1 MKRAERREKFLLV
14 DIYPV
19 TAEALSEGRSN
30 VAVLDGVLRGGA
42 RIVQLREKEYST
54 ADLTVLAHRFR
65 EMTDRAGA
73 LLIIN
78 DRVDVAL
85 AAGAD
90 GVHLGQDDLPVRAA
104 RAMAPELLVGASSHS
119 LEEALRAEADGAD
132 YVNIGPIFP
141 TATKAGLTEFLGPGA
156 IAAIGPKL
164 GIPFT
169 VMGGIDETNINE
181 VLACGARRVAMVTG
195 ITKAPDIASRVRA
208 LREKIRASARTA
220 HE

>member
-1 MKRAERREKFLLV
+1 MKKAARREKFLLV

-30 VAVLDGVLRGGA
+30 VEVLDGVLRGGA
-42 RIVQLREKEYST
+42 RIVQLREKEYSA
-54 ADLTVLAHRFR
+54 ADLTRLALRFR

-85 AAGAD
+85 AVGAD
-90 GVHLGQDDLPVRAA
+90 GVHLGQDDLPARAA
-104 RAMAPELLVGASSHS
+104 REMAPELLIGVSTHS
-119 LEEALRAEADGAD
+119 LEEARRAEADGAD

-141 TATKAGLTEFLGPGA
+141 TATKAGLTDFLGPEA

-164 GIPFT
+164 RLPFT
-169 VMGGIDETNINE
+169 VMGGIDEANIDE
-181 VLACGARRVAMVTG
+181 VLAHGARRVAMVTG
-195 ITKAPDIASRVRA
+195 ITRAPDIAGRVRV
-208 LREKIRASARTA
+208 LREKITR
-220 HE
+220 HP

>member
-1 MKRAERREKFLLV
+1 MERAARREKFLRV

-30 VAVLDGVLRGGA
+30 VEVLDGLLRGGA
-42 RIVQLREKEYST
+42 RIVQLREKGCST
-54 ADLTVLAHRFR
+54 ADLTRLALRFR

-90 GVHLGQDDLPVRAA
+90 GVHLGQDDLPAKAA
-104 RAMAPELLVGASSHS
+104 RAMAPELLIGVSTHS
-119 LEEALRAEADGAD
+119 LEEALQAEADGAD

-141 TATKAGLTEFLGPGA
+141 TATKAGLTDFLGPEA

-164 GIPFT
+164 RLPFT
-169 VMGGIDETNINE
+169 VMGGIDEGNIDE

-195 ITKAPDIASRVRA
+195 ITRAPDIAARVRA
-208 LREKIRASARTA
+208 LREKIRTFATRRP
-220 HE
+220 

>member
-1 MKRAERREKFLLV
+1 MGRVARREKFLLV

-30 VAVLDGVLRGGA
+30 VEVLDGLLRGGA
-42 RIVQLREKEYST
+42 RIVQLREKGYST
-54 ADLTVLAHRFR
+54 ADLTRLALRFR

-90 GVHLGQDDLPVRAA
+90 GVHLGQDDLPAKAA
-104 RAMAPELLVGASSHS
+104 REIAPELLIGVSTHS
-119 LEEALRAEADGAD
+119 LEEALQAEADGAD

-141 TATKAGLTEFLGPGA
+141 TATKAGLSDFLGPEA
-156 IAAIGPKL
+156 IAEIGPKL
-164 GIPFT
+164 RLPFT
-169 VMGGIDETNINE
+169 VMGGINEGNIDE
-181 VLACGARRVAMVTG
+181 VLARGARRVAMVTG
-195 ITKAPDIASRVRA
+195 ITKAPDIAARVRA
-208 LREKIRASARTA
+208 LREKIRAYATRCP
-220 HE
+220 

>member
-1 MKRAERREKFLLV
+1 MGRAARREKFLRV

-19 TAEALSEGRSN
+19 TAEALSEGRTN
-30 VAVLDGVLRGGA
+30 VEVLDGLLRGGA
-42 RIVQLREKEYST
+42 RIVQLREKGYST
-54 ADLTVLAHRFR
+54 ADLTRLALRFR

-90 GVHLGQDDLPVRAA
+90 GVHLGQDDLPAKAA
-104 RAMAPELLVGASSHS
+104 REMAAELLVGVSTHS
-119 LEEALRAEADGAD
+119 LEEALQAEADGAD

-141 TATKAGLTEFLGPGA
+141 TATKAGLSDFLGPEA

-169 VMGGIDETNINE
+169 VMGGISEENIDE
-181 VLACGARRVAMVTG
+181 VLAHGARRVAMVTG
-195 ITKAPDIASRVRA
+195 ITRAPDIAGRVRA
-208 LREKIRASARTA
+208 LREKIKSSRS
-220 HE
+220 

>member
-1 MKRAERREKFLLV
+1 MERAARREKFLRI

-30 VAVLDGVLRGGA
+30 VAVLDGLLRGGA
-42 RIVQLREKEYST
+42 RIVQLREKNCST
-54 ADLTVLAHRFR
+54 ADLTRLALRFR

-90 GVHLGQDDLPVRAA
+90 GVHLGQDDLPAKAA
-104 RAMAPELLVGASSHS
+104 REIAPELLIGVSTHS
-119 LEEALRAEADGAD
+119 LEEARQAEADGAD

-141 TATKAGLTEFLGPGA
+141 TATKDGLTDFLGPEA

-164 GIPFT
+164 RIPFT
-169 VMGGIDETNINE
+169 VMGGIDEENIDE
-181 VLACGARRVAMVTG
+181 VLARGARRVAMVTG
-195 ITKAPDIASRVRA
+195 ITRAPDIAGRVRA
-208 LREKIRASARTA
+208 LREKIRRA
-220 HE
+220 